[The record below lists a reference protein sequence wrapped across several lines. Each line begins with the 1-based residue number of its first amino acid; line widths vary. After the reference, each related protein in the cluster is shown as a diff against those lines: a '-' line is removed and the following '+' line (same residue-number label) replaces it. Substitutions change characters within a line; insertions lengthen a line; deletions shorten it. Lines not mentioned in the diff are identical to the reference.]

1 MKLNRDLLLG
11 EIAVKYAGSSYSS
24 ARVALAYDCIYIAE
38 EWFNNPTGYPMTEG
52 SSRYRMKRDLKN
64 YIKSRL
70 SIDKHKRRYHGLIPG
85 IIWWGIASAV
95 INWLVNRILDLYL

>member
-52 SSRYRMKRDLKN
+52 TST
-64 YIKSRL
+64 
-70 SIDKHKRRYHGLIPG
+70 
-85 IIWWGIASAV
+85 
-95 INWLVNRILDLYL
+95 